1 MTHNPFD
8 RQLLIK
14 AMAADLHRLGATD
27 SERSAIRALSSAPY
41 RLGDVAA
48 LAEDALF
55 EARQNAV
62 AAEMARR

>member
-1 MTHNPFD
+1 MQHDCFD
-8 RQLLIK
+8 RQLLVK
-14 AMAADLHRLGATD
+14 AMAADLRRLGATD
-27 SERSAIRALSSAPY
+27 SERSAIRALSAAPY

-62 AAEMARR
+62 TAEMARR